1 MPSAAR
7 KIEEKRD
14 ELGKKLRE
22 VDRLLGKPSDRD
34 SQRALMAKRRSEG
47 RDIEIPA
54 PVDWLRR
61 QECEADVYRF
71 LETYFSKRFT
81 NPWDDNQRD
90 MIDAILRRAR
100 YGGDQSIAAPRGEG
114 KTTIAETVTIFSLLT
129 GILRFPL
136 LVAATGPDA
145 ERILSNIKAE
155 IEFNDLLAEDYPE
168 VCEPVRALVRCSST
182 LRHANRSR
190 STDPNE
196 VVSKYRCLSE
206 SSCRVVQSMRVS
218 ECFQNTK
225 NGRE

>member
-1 MPSAAR
+1 MSSAAR

-81 NPWDDNQRD
+81 NP
-90 MIDAILRRAR
+90 
-100 YGGDQSIAAPRGEG
+100 
-114 KTTIAETVTIFSLLT
+114 
-129 GILRFPL
+129 
-136 LVAATGPDA
+136 
-145 ERILSNIKAE
+145 
-155 IEFNDLLAEDYPE
+155 
-168 VCEPVRALVRCSST
+168 
-182 LRHANRSR
+182 
-190 STDPNE
+190 
-196 VVSKYRCLSE
+196 
-206 SSCRVVQSMRVS
+206 
-218 ECFQNTK
+218 
-225 NGRE
+225 